1 MSIPSITMLMAI
13 LLSASMS
20 ILSIHSITPTT
31 LSSITMIVTMTIITM
46 VIPSTIITMV
56 IPSTIITMIIIMT
69 TPFTIIPLIAIY
81 RDVNQCF
88 MTFV

>member
-46 VIPSTIITMV
+46 
-56 IPSTIITMIIIMT
+56 IIIMT